1 MGIPGQHRSSRAA
14 IEIHCFPN
22 DIFNT
27 KCHPHYAGK
36 MEMPIPDGFDGNDAG
51 EPAKS
56 SQLTEFGESSLASS
70 NFSSVPPEVLLD
82 QTQALEEN
90 SQSDDDSPPM
100 SPDLFEP
107 DFDCDDDM

>member
-1 MGIPGQHRSSRAA
+1 
-14 IEIHCFPN
+14 
-22 DIFNT
+22 
-27 KCHPHYAGK
+27 
-36 MEMPIPDGFDGNDAG
+36 MPIPDGFDGNDAG